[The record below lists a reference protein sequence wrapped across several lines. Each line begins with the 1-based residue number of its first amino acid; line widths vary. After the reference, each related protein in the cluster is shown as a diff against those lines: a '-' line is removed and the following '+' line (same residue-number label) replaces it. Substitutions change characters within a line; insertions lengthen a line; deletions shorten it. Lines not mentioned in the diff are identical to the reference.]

1 MTHDESKMLWE
12 LEKSTFAEKSFRT
25 SVDDLYNKLM
35 NVADVLI
42 QSNSIT
48 YEDYT
53 NAIADNFKKAS
64 DSIKGNSKK
73 IRKQILEQ
81 TLRDT
86 INYFENY
93 GEH

>member
-25 SVDDLYNKLM
+25 PVDDLYNKLM
-35 NVADVLI
+35 NIADGLI

-53 NAIADNFKKAS
+53 NTIADNFKKAS

-81 TLRDT
+81 TLQDT